1 MNKTLQQLKA
11 EALSELKAEDKELKK
26 IEDEFKIQE
35 TKKSSK
41 QKSTAK
47 SKPTVKKQSKT
58 KPTNT
63 VKVQPKPNVKVK
75 SIVKEK
81 VEEKIEEDVL
91 PNNLKVKMTDE
102 EKLKDTEKK
111 LAAYDA
117 IIEAYPFNHCHN
129 SVRNNLDSR
138 VQKLRGTLGH
148 VVKSKV
154 KSKVTSKVEKK
165 VLPSNIKTNLSLE
178 EKVEDSQKKLA
189 AYDKLVKAYPF
200 NSYIIGIRDSL
211 KIRTQKLEEKMNK

>member
-11 EALSELKAEDKELKK
+11 EALSELKVEDKELKK
-26 IEDEFKIQE
+26 IEDEFKTQE

-58 KPTNT
+58 NPTNT
-63 VKVQPKPNVKVK
+63 VKIQPKPKVKVK

-81 VEEKIEEDVL
+81 VEEDVL

-111 LAAYDA
+111 LKAYDA

-129 SVRNNLDSR
+129 SVRNNLNLR

-165 VLPSNIKTNLSLE
+165 VLPNNIKTNLTLE

-189 AYDKLVKAYPF
+189 AYEKLVKAYPF